1 MDLAPL
7 DLLASLL
14 GLALCAVIV
23 CIAEPAI
30 NRMHVRSASFLA
42 RLSLA
47 MLVVGAVAGI
57 LEILNGHVPG
67 LIELAVLTAGA
78 RALVMARREQVL
90 AGWYDQE
97 PTPKGHPHAQG

>member
-23 CIAEPAI
+23 GIAEPAI

-42 RLSLA
+42 RLVFAL
-47 MLVVGAVAGI
+47 LVAGAVGGI
-57 LEILNGHVPG
+57 LGILGGRVPG
-67 LIELAVLTAGA
+67 ALELLIFAASALILAK
-78 RALVMARREQVL
+78 ARRERL
-90 AGWYDQE
+90 ISSLYDTPE
-97 PTPKGHPHAQG
+97 PKGHPHAQG

>member
-23 CIAEPAI
+23 GIAEPAI

-47 MLVVGAVAGI
+47 LLVAGAVGGI
-57 LEILNGHVPG
+57 LGILGGRVPSLLEL
-67 LIELAVLTAGA
+67 LIFAYVAWVLV
-78 RALVMARREQVL
+78 LSRRERL
-90 AGWYDQE
+90 LSRLYDRD
-97 PTPKGHPHAQG
+97 PKGHPHAQG